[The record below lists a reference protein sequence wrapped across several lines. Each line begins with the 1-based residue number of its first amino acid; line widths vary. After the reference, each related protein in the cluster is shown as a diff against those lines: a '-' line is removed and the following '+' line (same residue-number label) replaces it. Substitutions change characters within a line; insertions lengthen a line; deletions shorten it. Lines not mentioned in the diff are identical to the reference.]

1 MWERNLDT
9 GKWSEQIDQL
19 PKDYYD
25 GIKQDIQSVRLYS
38 KCLSGSVY
46 MMIDDFDN
54 IYNTLEIDKLGYYI
68 RSSYALINSPLR
80 GPQIAINSSNYEE
93 FYEKYLRE
101 YAFTIKNIFTPNKL
115 INSLVPIVM

>member
-25 GIKQDIQSVRLYS
+25 GIKQDIQTVRLYS

-54 IYNTLEIDKLGYYI
+54 IYNTLDVDKIGYYVK
-68 RSSYALINSPLR
+68 SNFSLINLPQR
-80 GPQIAINSSNYEE
+80 GSQIEINSSNYEE
-93 FYEKYLRE
+93 FYQRYLRE
-101 YAFTIKNIFTPNKL
+101 YAFTIKNLSNLNQIT
-115 INSLVPIVM
+115 